1 MTRYT
6 PTVPRAREAAEAR
19 RADFCRRLRRA
30 ASEARRRGAHVDVV
44 GARLVDELFV
54 PGATAEQRAHLLAL
68 ERATRSA
75 PAGAW

>member
-19 RADFCRRLRRA
+19 RADFRRRLRRA

-44 GARLVDELFV
+44 GARLVDELLV

-75 PAGAW
+75 SAGAW